1 MKGQVRDEWLYL
13 TLIRLENVALIIIIF
28 KIVFFIFYCKST
40 SSTLD
45 VLTLSDL
52 RHLVC
57 FFLLIYWLFLF
68 LLAQKEGRWA
78 GHVQTRDA
86 HYKLHVTIYIIII
99 MHAYLFIFFFHCL
112 LPLSLCNFVKCFAGS
127 DQVFATKSLSG
138 FLGLASISFSLYS
151 IEKLKLS
158 QQLMDRFSL

>member
-1 MKGQVRDEWLYL
+1 MKGQVRDEWLHL

-86 HYKLHVTIYIIII
+86 HYKLHVTIYILLLSCTHTFSSSSFIACSHSLFAISSS
-99 MHAYLFIFFFHCL
+99 ALPVVTKYLL
-112 LPLSLCNFVKCFAGS
+112 RNPSLAFWAW
-127 DQVFATKSLSG
+127 
-138 FLGLASISFSLYS
+138 LASPLVCT
-151 IEKLKLS
+151 L
-158 QQLMDRFSL
+158 